1 MTYAELVQWM
11 FNLERFGI
19 KLGLDNISEFL
30 SRIGNPQNDFRS
42 VHVAGTNGKGSVCA
56 AIASILKE
64 EGTSVGLYTSP
75 HLIDFRERIM
85 VDGEMIS
92 EEDVVR
98 LGESLKSEMDSM
110 ADESEEK
117 QLTFFEF
124 TTGLAFK
131 HFSEAGVDMAVV
143 EVGMGGRLDATNV
156 LRPEVAAITRIGM
169 EHTTYLGRTIEEIA
183 GEKAGIIKRDV
194 PIVSCEKSA
203 TPLSVI
209 SSVCAA
215 KQSPLRLIDRDFSV
229 ETTASGLTGS
239 VFDYEG
245 RKPVR
250 RLRIPLIGGYQVENA
265 AMAIAVCEELDA
277 RGIHVSEQSMRNG
290 LSNIVWPARLD
301 IWSREPLVIIDGS
314 HNPEGVAASTD
325 VLAKL
330 GLTPITYV
338 VACMSDK
345 DAKGIVRALA
355 PTARRIIATQVNIGR
370 SANASDIGTIASEE
384 SVGTVEIVTEANE
397 ALNRAVST
405 DAGEGTCIIG
415 SFYLAGE
422 AMKWLEGD
430 GGLPR
435 APVRRA

>member
-1 MTYAELVQWM
+1 MTYTELVQWM

-19 KLGLDNISEFL
+19 KLGLDNMSEFL
-30 SRIGNPQNDFRS
+30 SRIGDPQNDFKS
-42 VHVAGTNGKGSVCA
+42 IHVTGTNGKGSACA
-56 AIASILKE
+56 AVASILAE
-64 EGTSVGLYTSP
+64 EGIRVGLYTSP
-75 HLIDFRERIM
+75 HLVDFRERIV

-98 LGESLKSEMDSM
+98 LGESLRIEMDSM
-110 ADESEEK
+110 AEESEEK

-131 HFSEAGVDMAVV
+131 HFSEAEVDMAVV

-156 LRPEVAAITRIGM
+156 LRPEVTAITRIGM
-169 EHTTYLGRTIEEIA
+169 EHTAYLGRTIEEIA
-183 GEKAGIIKRDV
+183 GEKAGIIKKGVPTVSSERD
-194 PIVSCEKSA
+194 A

-215 KQSPLRLIDRDFSV
+215 KRSPLRLIDRDFSV
-229 ETTASGLTGS
+229 ETIASGLTGS
-239 VFDYEG
+239 TFDYEG
-245 RKPVR
+245 RKPIKA
-250 RLRIPLIGGYQVENA
+250 LRIPLIGGYQVENA
-265 AMAIAVCEELDA
+265 AMAIAVCEELDE
-277 RGIHVSEQSMRNG
+277 RGIHVSEQSIRNG
-290 LSNIVWPARLD
+290 LSSIVWPARLD
-301 IWSREPLVIIDGS
+301 IWSMEPLVIIDGS
-314 HNPEGVAASTD
+314 HNPEGVATSTD
-325 VLAKL
+325 MLAKL

-345 DAKGIVRALA
+345 DVKGIVRALA

-370 SANASDIGTIASEE
+370 SANASDIGAIASEE
-384 SVGTVEIVTEANE
+384 SVGSVEVVAEANE
-397 ALNRAVST
+397 AFDRALST

-422 AMKWLEGD
+422 AIKWLESD

-435 APVRRA
+435 APLQRT